1 MTTPQHFGRTIA
13 DTARAW
19 RREMDN
25 QLKPMGMSQARWMV
39 LFTLSQRGEGIAQR
53 DLAAYLSIEGPT
65 LVRILNKLESEGWV
79 ERRNHPED
87 KRCKLVYL
95 CEKANPILDQITG
108 TAAKLR
114 EQLLHGIPTENLA
127 TCLNVMET
135 IKSRLESMN
144 K

>member
-65 LVRILNKLESEGWV
+65 LVRILNRLPGF
-79 ERRNHPED
+79 
-87 KRCKLVYL
+87 
-95 CEKANPILDQITG
+95 
-108 TAAKLR
+108 
-114 EQLLHGIPTENLA
+114 
-127 TCLNVMET
+127 
-135 IKSRLESMN
+135 RLESHAAVAL
-144 K
+144 

>member
-1 MTTPQHFGRTIA
+1 MKIL
-13 DTARAW
+13 
-19 RREMDN
+19 EILDN

-39 LFTLSQRGEGIAQR
+39 LFSLSQRGEGIAQR

-79 ERRNHPED
+79 ERRDHPED

-95 CEKANPILDQITG
+95 CEKATPILDQITG

-114 EQLLHGIPTENLA
+114 EQLLHGIPAENLA

>member
-1 MTTPQHFGRTIA
+1 
-13 DTARAW
+13 
-19 RREMDN
+19 MDN